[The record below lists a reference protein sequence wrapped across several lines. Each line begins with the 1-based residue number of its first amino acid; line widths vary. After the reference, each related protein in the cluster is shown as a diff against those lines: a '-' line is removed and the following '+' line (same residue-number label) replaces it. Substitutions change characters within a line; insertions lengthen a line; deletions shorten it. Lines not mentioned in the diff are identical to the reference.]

1 LPCAVAWA
9 SEAPP
14 VLGTPAS
21 HATPTRGPS
30 SYPVLVGAAAA
41 GQDLLNGA
49 GWKANAV
56 TEGEMAVAM
65 AMVGG
70 MGFLHY
76 NMTAEEQVEQLRR
89 VKAHRPGYVM
99 SPTVSPFH

>member
-1 LPCAVAWA
+1 V
-9 SEAPP
+9 
-14 VLGTPAS
+14 
-21 HATPTRGPS
+21 
-30 SYPVLVGAAAA
+30 
-41 GQDLLNGA
+41 N
-49 GWKANAV
+49 ANAV

-99 SPTVSPFH
+99 SPTVSPSRCSPACCTPPRGSSV